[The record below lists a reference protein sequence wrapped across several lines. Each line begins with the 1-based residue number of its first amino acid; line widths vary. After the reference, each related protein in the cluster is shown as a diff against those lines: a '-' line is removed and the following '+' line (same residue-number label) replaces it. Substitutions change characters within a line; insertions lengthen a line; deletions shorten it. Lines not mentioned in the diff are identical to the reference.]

1 MKSFFSVLFL
11 SLLIINCSSEKKSKS
26 IIGNW
31 VTVNNV
37 NNSKIKMSITDST
50 ILAEFWFDEGIKKI
64 QYKYIIEEEKDSSLI
79 IKTTNYFKIESYDTI
94 LLNLPL
100 ITFSP
105 QGGEKIILRKMD

>member
-1 MKSFFSVLFL
+1 MKKIIFILFL
-11 SLLIINCSSEKKSKS
+11 SLLIINCSSEKKSKN
-26 IIGNW
+26 IVGKWETI
-31 VTVNNV
+31 NNQ

-64 QYKYIIEEEKDSSLI
+64 QYKYSIMEERDSSLI

-94 LLNLPL
+94 LLNYPL

-105 QGGEKIILRKMD
+105 QDGEKFILRKVE